1 MFTLEEVEQLITKE
15 LEPIKAAIDDVKS
28 KLGEMDKSCNFLSAK
43 FDQLQEQLQS
53 TKGKARN
60 IASEIKTVKQDAEQM
75 KKNINESKNEI
86 DEIAQYLRRDCVEI
100 SGLQPT
106 TDQSCDNLVRAIGQ
120 EMGLEIEENDI
131 STAHPLLTFD
141 KNRDSKI
148 IVKFTRRDTKNEF
161 YNNRRKVAGR
171 KVSQLSS
178 LSDLH
183 RRQGDKKIYI
193 SESLTAQRK
202 SPFGKVNRI
211 KKKLQWKYIWTN
223 NGRIYLKANDNSKT
237 FTFDS
242 MEDLQKFEKSV
253 RTSPITR
260 NIGVLQS

>member
-1 MFTLEEVEQLITKE
+1 MVIETHSSFHLSFGQLCSSFFI
-15 LEPIKAAIDDVKS
+15 PMS
-28 KLGEMDKSCNFLSAK
+28 LSM
-43 FDQLQEQLQS
+43 
-53 TKGKARN
+53 
-60 IASEIKTVKQDAEQM
+60 I
-75 KKNINESKNEI
+75 
-86 DEIAQYLRRDCVEI
+86 
-100 SGLQPT
+100 
-106 TDQSCDNLVRAIGQ
+106 
-120 EMGLEIEENDI
+120 DI
-131 STAHPLLTFD
+131 STAHPPPTFD

-202 SPFGKVNRI
+202 SLFGKVNRI

-242 MEDLQKFEKSV
+242 MEKLQKFEKSV
-253 RTSPITR
+253 NTSPITR
-260 NIGVLQS
+260 NIGVLQG

>member
-1 MFTLEEVEQLITKE
+1 MFTLEEVKQLITKE

-28 KLGEMDKSCNFLSAK
+28 KLGEIDKSCNFLSAK

-86 DEIAQYLRRDCVEI
+86 DEISMNE
-100 SGLQPT
+100 
-106 TDQSCDNLVRAIGQ
+106 
-120 EMGLEIEENDI
+120 
-131 STAHPLLTFD
+131 
-141 KNRDSKI
+141 

-161 YNNRRKVAGR
+161 YNNRQKVAGR

-242 MEDLQKFEKSV
+242 MEDVQKFEKSV

>member
-1 MFTLEEVEQLITKE
+1 MFTLEEVQQLITKE

-86 DEIAQYLRRDCVEI
+86 DEISMNE
-100 SGLQPT
+100 
-106 TDQSCDNLVRAIGQ
+106 
-120 EMGLEIEENDI
+120 
-131 STAHPLLTFD
+131 
-141 KNRDSKI
+141 

-161 YNNRRKVAGR
+161 YNNMRKVAGR

-242 MEDLQKFEKSV
+242 MEDVQKFEKSV